1 MIFVSC
7 LYMHACFATQWMCVE
22 LFILISCSVFAGVKA
37 APPYRPHL
45 QLWHFV
51 EEKKKTKKKTKK
63 KKLKKKK
70 KKRERKKKR
79 TKEND
84 RNFLVEHSF
93 FFTNYTKFINI
104 LINQQEVNLK
114 KWS

>member
-1 MIFVSC
+1 MSAPIIENNNFLFPDRNAWLC
-7 LYMHACFATQWMCVE
+7 TMYMYIHLTT
-22 LFILISCSVFAGVKA
+22 VFAGVKA
-37 APPYRPHL
+37 APPYRPHP

-51 EEKKKTKKKTKK
+51 EE
-63 KKLKKKK
+63 KKKK

-79 TKEND
+79 TKQND

-114 KWS
+114 NYHNLADLHRLLS